1 MSMMSNDYAVYLP
14 AVNSNYASDVL
25 KTLNPNRKFPKD
37 LTLKDLIFWDK
48 RNKLWHHNS
57 VLHSIGLH
65 KYGTVIDNAITAMGK
80 TDFLLIGDS
89 GGYQLGKGKLDGYK
103 PLYSSMSS
111 AKAVEVWREAY
122 ELKRW
127 VVDYL
132 ETHCDY
138 AMTLDMPLWVL
149 NKGNESSPFHNC
161 TIEEL
166 TALTVSN
173 LNFIDSHRQGR
184 TKWLNVIQGFDE
196 EGVKS
201 WWDAVKWF
209 DCSGYA
215 LAGNSGKSGGIKG
228 VLTTLLMMN
237 EEGYL
242 KNKEWIHVLGVSTP
256 MWAIFFTAIQRAL
269 RKSLKNNIHV
279 SYDSSSPFRDGGE
292 WEKVNTLPT
301 FESNPSS
308 WTIGGEKCRQSSTL
322 VGSDVQFPY
331 PSALGKKLTWGDL
344 NVKGG
349 DWQPRNFDSVSNLL
363 LVNHNIWTYLT
374 AFELANQIAFDGGD
388 GVVPRQWRQSIDLIE
403 IIFETSNWRKI
414 LTDNENLF

>member
-1 MSMMSNDYAVYLP
+1 MSMMSTNYAVYLP
-14 AVNSNYASDVL
+14 AVNSNYAIEVL
-25 KTLNPNRKFPKD
+25 KPLNPNRKFPIG

-48 RNKLWHHNS
+48 KNQLWHHNS

-65 KYGTVIDNAITAMGK
+65 KYGTVIDNAITQMGK

-89 GGYQLGKGKLDGYK
+89 GGYQVGKGKLEGYK
-103 PLYSSMSS
+103 PLHSSMSS
-111 AKAVEVWREAY
+111 VKAVEVWKAAY

-149 NKGNESSPFHNC
+149 DKGNESSPFHRC
-161 TIEEL
+161 TIDDL

-173 LNFIDSHRQGR
+173 LKFIDAHRQGR
-184 TKWLNVIQGFDE
+184 TKWLNVIQGYDE
-196 EGVKS
+196 KS
-201 WWDAVKWF
+201 IKTWWDAIKWF

-242 KNKEWIHVLGVSTP
+242 QNKEWIHVLGVSTP
-256 MWAIFFTAIQRAL
+256 MWAIFFTAIQKAL
-269 RKSLKNNIHV
+269 RKSLKTDIRV

-301 FESNPSS
+301 FQANSSS
-308 WTIGGEKCRQSSTL
+308 WSIGGERCQQSSTL
-322 VGSDVQFPY
+322 VGSDAQFPY
-331 PSALGKKLTWGDL
+331 PSPLGEKLTWGDL

-349 DWQPRNFDSVSNLL
+349 EWDARNFDTISNLL
-363 LVNHNIWTYLT
+363 LVNHNVWTYLT
-374 AFELANQIAFDGGD
+374 AFEQANQIAFDGGS
-388 GVVPRQWRQSIDLIE
+388 GVMPYQWRQCLDLIE
-403 IIFETSNWRKI
+403 IIFDTSQWRR
-414 LTDNENLF
+414 LLADNMKLL